1 MQRMRIDTS
10 RLRGLPGDITA
21 WFTFGYLAVMVLLV
35 VKSFNKDMTYLLIG
49 ALAAWCAACVM
60 AYVWFMN
67 TDIIMVVDDDDDEFE
82 NRAHV
87 YRRAPGGNK

>member
-21 WFTFGYLAVMVLLV
+21 WFTLGYLAVMVLLV

-49 ALAAWCAACVM
+49 ALGALCGACVM
-60 AYVWFMN
+60 AYIWLMN
-67 TDIIMVVDDDDDEFE
+67 TDLIIVNDDDDEFE